1 MLNPQVDRIIRLA
14 LEEDIGTGDITSQS
28 LVPESAKATGRFLVK
43 QPGVLAGIRVAR
55 RVFEILDPAAEFTIL
70 QEDGTRVT
78 PGDIAA
84 EVKASARTVLA
95 GERTALNFVQRLSGI
110 ATLTA
115 DVVEQ
120 LEGTTTRLLD
130 TRKTTPGLR
139 ALEKHAVKMGGG
151 TNHRTGLFDAVLI
164 KNNHLKFATPIEAI
178 ERARAGAP
186 ATATIEI
193 EVETF
198 EQLEQ
203 ALQASPDIIMLD
215 NMDVERMRAALEI
228 IQGRAR
234 VEVSGNVTRETIP
247 TLARLGVTYI
257 SMGAL
262 THSAKALDLSLRVEP
277 R

>member
-14 LEEDIGTGDITSQS
+14 LEEDIGTGDVTSQA
-28 LVPESAKATGRFLVK
+28 LVPVTASAIGRFLVK
-43 QPGVLAGIRVAR
+43 QPGVLAGIRVAK
-55 RVFEILDPAAEFTIL
+55 RVFEVLDPQADFTVL
-70 QEDGTRVT
+70 AEDGARIAA
-78 PGDIAA
+78 GDVVA

-110 ATLTA
+110 ATATA
-115 DVVEQ
+115 EVVAL

-164 KNNHLKFATPIEAI
+164 KNNHLKFASPAEAI
-178 ERARAGAP
+178 ERARASAP
-186 ATATIEI
+186 ATAAVEI

-198 EQLEQ
+198 EQLEE

-215 NMDVERMRAALEI
+215 NMDVDRMRTALEI

-247 TLARLGVTYI
+247 TLTHLGVTYI

-277 R
+277 Q